1 MYNGTEFNERSE
13 MARTGVYAWDVKR
26 ARDALVARGKR
37 PSIDAVRA
45 ELGDTGSKTTIH
57 KYLRELEA
65 EEDVSAAPVS
75 EVIQSLVSQLA
86 EQLQAEAE
94 VKVETVRAQLATE
107 RAQHVQQAAA
117 LNTTLTGLHSQH
129 EAVSRQLELAQ
140 QQLVETQL
148 QLQVEQ
154 VARRTAEGRSQDLAE
169 HLAVAERHQASLEE
183 KHKHARDALEH
194 FRSAAK
200 EQREQEARRH
210 EHQMQS
216 VQAELRQAQQAAA
229 LKQEQLTQV
238 NREAAALAVELAAG
252 KQSVYLEKE
261 VSRRLERRVE
271 QLQAVETHA
280 ATLQSQVADARARAR
295 EAEASLAVSQET
307 CSELRQQKAGL
318 EAQLATMGQ
327 AKMLEQR
334 ITELQQAVFG
344 MVGPEPDTQKV
355 SPESS

>member
-1 MYNGTEFNERSE
+1 
-13 MARTGVYAWDVKR
+13 MARAGVYAWDVKR
-26 ARDALVARGKR
+26 ARDALVARGRR

-57 KYLRELEA
+57 KYLRELEN
-65 EEDVSAAPVS
+65 EESASSTSLSDVLQA
-75 EVIQSLVSQLA
+75 LVSQLA

-94 VKVETVRAQLATE
+94 VTVETVNAQLITE
-107 RAQHVQQAAA
+107 RTQYEQQVAA
-117 LNTTLTGLHSQH
+117 LNTTLTNLRSEH

-140 QQLVETQL
+140 QQLADTKRQL
-148 QLQVEQ
+148 QEEQ
-154 VARRTAEGRSQDLAE
+154 LTRRTAEVRSQDLAE
-169 HLAVAERHQASLEE
+169 HLTVAERHQASLEE

-216 VQAELRQAQQAAA
+216 VQAELRQTQQAAA

-238 NREAAALAVELAAG
+238 NREAAALAAELAAG
-252 KQSVYLEKE
+252 KQAVYLEKE

-280 ATLQSQVADARARAR
+280 ATLQSQAADARARAR

-318 EAQLATMGQ
+318 EAQLASMGQ

-344 MVGPEPDTQKV
+344 ADRPVAGSGNNGGEGA
-355 SPESS
+355 S

>member
-1 MYNGTEFNERSE
+1 
-13 MARTGVYAWDVKR
+13 MARAGVYAWDVKR
-26 ARDALVARGKR
+26 ARDALVARGRR

-57 KYLRELEA
+57 KYLRELET
-65 EEDVSAAPVS
+65 EESASPTSVSD
-75 EVIQSLVSQLA
+75 VIQALVSQLA

-94 VKVETVRAQLATE
+94 VTVETVNAQLITE
-107 RAQHVQQAAA
+107 RTQYEQQAAA
-117 LNTTLTGLHSQH
+117 LNTTLTNLRSEH

-140 QQLVETQL
+140 QQLADTQRQL
-148 QLQVEQ
+148 QEEQ
-154 VARRTAEGRSQDLAE
+154 LTRRTAEVRSQDLAE

-216 VQAELRQAQQAAA
+216 MQAELRQTQQAAA

-238 NREAAALAVELAAG
+238 NREAAALAAELAAG
-252 KQSVYLEKE
+252 KQAVYLEKE

-280 ATLQSQVADARARAR
+280 ATLQSQAADARARAR

-318 EAQLATMGQ
+318 EAQLASMGQ

-344 MVGPEPDTQKV
+344 ADRPAARSGNNGGEGA
-355 SPESS
+355 S